1 VLVNGY
7 HAIDSTLVLPQIRS
21 DIEDQCAKIAKG
33 IASRDEV
40 VAKAI
45 ELFSGKFDYFVKNIH
60 KMDVLF
66 ASSFS
71 KLEDIGKPF
80 TRCGLSRYGED
91 LTLIKPGTNVQKW
104 HLCSL

>member
-1 VLVNGY
+1 MNGY

-33 IASRDEV
+33 IATREQV
-40 VAKAI
+40 VDKAI
-45 ELFSGKFDYFVKNIH
+45 ELFSGKFDFFVKNIH

-66 ASSFS
+66 GSSFS

-80 TRCGLSRYGED
+80 TRCGLSR
-91 LTLIKPGTNVQKW
+91 
-104 HLCSL
+104 